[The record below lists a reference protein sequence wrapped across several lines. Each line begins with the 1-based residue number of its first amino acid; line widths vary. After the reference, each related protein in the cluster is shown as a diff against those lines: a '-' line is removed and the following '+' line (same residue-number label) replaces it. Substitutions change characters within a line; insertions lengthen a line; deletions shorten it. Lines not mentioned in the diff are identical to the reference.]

1 MMPKVNFSELLRDLD
16 SELADQDE
24 NFTLHENWIKFT
36 SSSVNKYKIE
46 VLKKD
51 TDNQTSK
58 ENAKSDKDRSSIKS
72 IIYPLFIGV
81 FFLLDAFLLIYRFSW
96 MARCVKLFKKGIEQR
111 VPFDSITRKIHFILT
126 GKDIPKEGENL
137 EYPYDCALE
146 ALNRNEDIWGDN
158 KEKYFI
164 YCQPSTSA
172 KSREDIL
179 KEIFKDRQSDKP
191 KIEKQVTPQTCC
203 CVHFIVKGLQLLYRM
218 FISPIFWRFV
228 LICGFVLLL
237 CLVTKATNDLV
248 TMESAMFLLDTDAVW
263 PVMARQKVLTN
274 QVISRQGVFLNS
286 FLENY
291 KNFVDVEI
299 QILNSIVIAGTKN
312 QVRAIHDCKYR
323 NVPKF
328 SDR

>member
-1 MMPKVNFSELLRDLD
+1 MPKVNFSELLKDLD
-16 SELADQDE
+16 SELASQNQ
-24 NFTLHENWIKFT
+24 NFMFHENWIKFT
-36 SSSVNKYKIE
+36 STTINKYRLE
-46 VLKKD
+46 VLKQN

-58 ENAKSDKDRSSIKS
+58 ENAKSKKDGSDIKS

-96 MARCVKLFKKGIEQR
+96 LARCVKMFKKGIEQR

-137 EYPYDCALE
+137 EYPYNCALE
-146 ALNRNEDIWGDN
+146 ALNKKENIWGDN
-158 KEKYFI
+158 IDKYFI
-164 YCQPSTSA
+164 YCQSSA

-179 KEIFKDRQSDKP
+179 KEIFKDRQGDKP
-191 KIEKQVTPQTCC
+191 KIDKQVEPQKCC

-218 FISPIFWRFV
+218 FISPILWRFV

-237 CLVTKATNDLV
+237 CLVTKVTNDLV

-263 PVMARQKVLTN
+263 PVMARQESLTN
-274 QVISRQGVFLNS
+274 QVISRQGLFLNS

-299 QILNSIVIAGTKN
+299 QILNSIIIAGTKN
-312 QVRAIHDCKYR
+312 QVRD
-323 NVPKF
+323 
-328 SDR
+328 